1 MQMKMVTDIQ
11 IDLYG
16 EIKYYMASAKQGDR
30 ATRYIRVQLMN
41 NGNEFQIPDDVH
53 LIANI
58 KKPDGKFCYN
68 ECEKQE
74 NRVMVQLTNQALA
87 AAGTAYCD
95 IEMRSMD
102 GDLILSSAAFSIE
115 IERSMRNENAI
126 ESSNEMTFLDKKVQK
141 YIDRLLA
148 TEQQVL
154 ETEAAFKI
162 EEEARRNAED
172 GRLTE
177 EEIRKNNEE
186 ERLINERERQRQ
198 EELRQQQEEN
208 RQEDTSFVLESV
220 REATVEAEKATEN
233 CLAVTQRAESA
244 LENEEQL
251 KKTLE
256 DAVIIE
262 QNVSQMKSDVESA
275 REQVVKDKEEIEEK
289 IENLSPADIGALGTS
304 GGEMTGELVP
314 SGGIAHVGRDGYIA
328 YPDDGY
334 IDMDGEVTGSLIVT
348 LPITSS
354 IPTMVKFTINV
365 FNYETIES
373 VSYLVS
379 GHVWNGLWY
388 HCTAVCVGNAAGK
401 LSNLTVR
408 FGMKDGRPVIMIG
421 ENTTVWNFPIVKIH
435 DILIGFGNLE
445 YSRWCK
451 GWSITIGSISSYTVQ
466 GTLNNP
472 HVGYGCVASSCT
484 GNAATADNAAKVGN
498 MPASHLQV
506 SNTIVTRDSNG
517 YTYLNYINCNTSDN
531 ENPAIS
537 QVIVTNGSDGF
548 FRKASLAHLKAQ
560 MGLDAVNNT
569 ADSAKSVAYAASA
582 GSAVNDSAGRNIAGT
597 YLPLS
602 GGAMSGNIAW
612 PSGCYISDRNFNDT
626 FAISGNHGNYIM
638 FVDWAAKT
646 PFLGPTWVEDNVGRV
661 DLGRYQ
667 YPWKSVY
674 ANTFEST
681 SLIKVGSSNISD
693 KTFKLYGDTGPII
706 KCAYVND
713 MYISLPYYNTQ
724 NAIRFNA
731 YNGNFYMVPEIDNYT
746 YLGSGDRR
754 YAQIYAVNGAIQTSD
769 KREKHDISYIG
780 SDSDYDTF
788 MSDEQL
794 CALIMGILPVVYRR
808 NNGES
813 RRPHHGLI
821 SQDFEELMHKI
832 GLADHAGFI
841 KSPKTRDVEVEDK
854 NGEKRINQEIIEGEY
869 TYGFRY
875 EELITDIIR
884 FCQLQQK
891 QLESQ
896 AEELRELRT
905 GLQAMEARI
914 KALEA

>member
-1 MQMKMVTDIQ
+1 MAVYHNSKQTEAGRF
-11 IDLYG
+11 LEARARNG
-16 EIKYYMASAKQGDR
+16 EGALEFTYIKTGSGIYTETEKELLRSAEGLKE
-30 ATRYIRVQLMN
+30 TR
-41 NGNEFQIPDDVH
+41 
-53 LIANI
+53 
-58 KKPDGKFCYN
+58 
-68 ECEKQE
+68 
-74 NRVMVQLTNQALA
+74 QAF
-87 AAGTAYCD
+87 
-95 IEMRSMD
+95 
-102 GDLILSSAAFSIE
+102 AFSGISLE
-115 IERSMRNENAI
+115 
-126 ESSNEMTFLDKKVQK
+126 D
-141 YIDRLLA
+141 DGCLL
-148 TEQQVL
+148 
-154 ETEAAFKI
+154 
-162 EEEARRNAED
+162 
-172 GRLTE
+172 
-177 EEIRKNNEE
+177 
-186 ERLINERERQRQ
+186 
-198 EELRQQQEEN
+198 
-208 RQEDTSFVLESV
+208 LESV
-220 REATVEAEKATEN
+220 INNQNLEEGYHFTEVGIFAKLAGTDEPGILYCIGLIDNPDFIPAQTIGKVYEILLRSLIKCYDAEHVTIQYNNTTYATARDLLEHKLNKKNPHGVTPDIIGALAINGDASDTTVDFTLAQTREP
-233 CLAVTQRAESA
+233 LESGTA
-244 LENEEQL
+244 L
-251 KKTLE
+251 KTLMGQTAKWLA
-256 DAVIIE
+256 DLKTVAFSGSYTDLDITPT
-262 QNVSQMKSDVESA
+262 
-275 REQVVKDKEEIEEK
+275 
-289 IENLSPADIGALGTS
+289 PADIGALGTS

-484 GNAATADNAAKVGN
+484 GNAATATTAANANALAGL
-498 MPASHLQV
+498 PAQRSQGA
-506 SNTIVTRDSNG
+506 NTIPTRDAQG
-517 YTYLNYINCNTSDN
+517 YTWLNYINSDTGN
-531 ENPAIS
+531 DENPTIS
-537 QVIVTNGSDGF
+537 QIIVTNGSDNF

-602 GGAMSGNIAW
+602 GGTMSGNIAW
-612 PSGCYISDRNFNDT
+612 PSGCYISDRNFNDA